1 MISTMTKTAARI
13 PSTFAMPISG
23 SASVAGL
30 GCPQGQTIVAT
41 VGAADARA
49 LATPVV
55 RDRKFAGATGSIVSQ
70 AQAYFPGTS
79 AWRPPSC

>member
-1 MISTMTKTAARI
+1 MNSTMTTTTTQIA
-13 PSTFAMPISG
+13 STFGMPISG
-23 SASVAGL
+23 HASGSTL
-30 GCPQGQTIVAT
+30 GRTV
-41 VGAADARA
+41 VGAADKCA

-55 RDRKFAGATGSIVSQ
+55 RDRKFAAGTGSIVSP

>member
-1 MISTMTKTAARI
+1 MSSTMTKTAARI
-13 PSTFAMPISG
+13 PSTFGMSISG

-30 GCPQGQTIVAT
+30 GCPKVHTIVAT
-41 VGAADARA
+41 VGAVDARA

-55 RDRKFAGATGSIVSQ
+55 RDRKLAAATGSIVSQ

>member
-1 MISTMTKTAARI
+1 MSSTMTKTAARI
-13 PSTFAMPISG
+13 PSTFAMPTTG
-23 SASVAGL
+23 SAFIAGQ
-30 GCPQGQTIVAT
+30 GCPVVAT
-41 VGAADARA
+41 VVGAADARA

-55 RDRKFAGATGSIVSQ
+55 RDRKLAAATGSIVSQ

>member
-1 MISTMTKTAARI
+1 
-13 PSTFAMPISG
+13 MPTTG
-23 SASVAGL
+23 SAFIAGQ
-30 GCPQGQTIVAT
+30 GCPVVAT
-41 VGAADARA
+41 VVGAADARA

-55 RDRKFAGATGSIVSQ
+55 RDRKFAGAGSIVSQ